1 MKLLILSFCLL
12 CYLGV
17 SAQQYETVVFNYEK
31 SYFGE
36 NAPLPAEK
44 YFMLSGP
51 VNKGVPM
58 VEVQVFSGQGQKN
71 RAPLYRT
78 YWKRGMENKGA
89 VSYSIPINYKLRQN
103 SEYDLLLQYFRPT
116 TAQERDTL
124 RYKLNEVL
132 EAYLEQNIQSKKR
145 GLRLMRT
152 PSQILKEMNSVVIDG
167 MQLYRHRIRFEFEG
181 FSDLIAD
188 QLKDLQQLRG
198 KGVNRG
204 ASLTKLLRQMQG
216 ELEPYFANELY
227 VLLDD
232 RFIED
237 YPTEKTR
244 AVLAL
249 NAGYAGIP
257 FTYDSN
263 NFNYGAAPY
272 LGLSFPL
279 GKKNFSPFWHRTALS
294 VGAFLVQPEDRNGV
308 RAEGP
313 ISGVPLYGAL
323 SYRPWRFLRVHAGA
337 TVLENP
343 DNGVVQGLN
352 QQLNVRPFVGVSV
365 EFSLWLDLAE

>member
-1 MKLLILSFCLL
+1 MKLLLSTL
-12 CYLGV
+12 CFLCIWSL

-36 NAPLPAEK
+36 NASLPAEK

-51 VNKGVPM
+51 VSTGIPM
-58 VEVQVFSGQGQKN
+58 VEVQIFSGQGRKD
-71 RAPLYRT
+71 RAPIYQT
-78 YWKRGMENKGA
+78 YWKRGMENKEA

-116 TAQERDTL
+116 TPQERDTL
-124 RYKLNEVL
+124 RRDLEGVL
-132 EAYLEQNIQSKKR
+132 EAYLEQNIQTAKR
-145 GLRLMRT
+145 GFDLSRSPAQM
-152 PSQILKEMNSVVIDG
+152 LKELNSLVIDG
-167 MQLYRHRIRFEFEG
+167 MQLYRHRIRFQFES

-188 QLKDLQQLRG
+188 QLKDLQQSRK
-198 KGVNRG
+198 KGANRG
-204 ASLTKLLRQMQG
+204 ASITLLLRQMRG
-216 ELEPYFANELY
+216 ELQPFFANELY
-227 VLLDD
+227 LLLDD

-237 YPTEKTR
+237 YPTERTR

-257 FTYDSN
+257 FNYDSN

-294 VGAFLVQPEDRNGV
+294 VGAFLARPQDQNGL
-308 RAEGP
+308 RAQGP
-313 ISGVPLYGAL
+313 VSGVPLYGAL

-343 DNGVVQGLN
+343 DNAIILGLDR
-352 QQLNVRPFVGVSV
+352 QLNVRPFVGVSI
-365 EFSLWLDLAE
+365 EFSLWMNLAD